1 MFKRVCVSASMG
13 LIVATVAWTFG
24 CKKNDSPSEVR
35 GPDPAAAAMAIE
47 QELRQGMEDAYQQAN
62 ELFGIGETNEAVRVF
77 DALLENSR
85 YEPWADQIFSEAIRI
100 RLFAGH
106 TDSVRDRVLAA
117 CTNGPVACARI
128 GLQLL
133 LPHLNKNEGAAAA
146 FAFASSVAGLPQ
158 IDAELVRQ
166 ATEWRFFTA
175 LGLPDMEQAADA
187 LSVILTAFPADAA
200 DAVLTSAFEQMIA
213 AGRWDDLET
222 LSKQV
227 AAAEGGHENRTH
239 LLLTSS
245 VRLAAG
251 RAQWDAARDL
261 FKTAVSALPDAAL
274 QNLMFQILPAA
285 RHAGRL
291 DVVDACAEAVIFQPG
306 GKTAAVSQAARLW
319 AESAMAT
326 NRAALP
332 QRLDALLNAKIPDP
346 VVSALLIRFFY
357 DLIDET
363 AVLKQLIPIANQLLV
378 GSDEETVKTIKTLRL
393 DGAFV
398 LEDYDL
404 AESYLE
410 AGVPGRDAPWHT
422 MALCKVKAHRALK
435 ANKPREAVEHFRMFM
450 TCLGG
455 LTEADTYDPTTGV
468 QHTPD
473 MLRGRNALRIA
484 EILATIPDAEAAATA
499 RAEAAAYYK
508 KALESVTSAESRD
521 AIHKEAGNLLD

>member
-1 MFKRVCVSASMG
+1 MG
-13 LIVATVAWTFG
+13 LIAATVVLTFG
-24 CKKNDSPSEVR
+24 CNKDTSTSGARDPDS
-35 GPDPAAAAMAIE
+35 AAAMALE
-47 QELRQGMEDAYQQAN
+47 QKYRQGMEEAYQQAN
-62 ELFGIGETNEAVRVF
+62 ELFGIGQTNEAVRVF
-77 DALLENSR
+77 DALLENSS
-85 YEPWADQIFSEAIRI
+85 YEPWADEIFSEAIRI

-106 TDSVRDRVLAA
+106 TDPVRDRVLAA

-133 LPHLNKNEGAAAA
+133 LPYLNENEGAAPA
-146 FAFASSVAGLPQ
+146 FAFASSVASLPQ
-158 IDAELVRQ
+158 VDAELVRQ
-166 ATEWRFFTA
+166 ATEWRFFAA

-187 LSVILTAFPADAA
+187 LSVILAAFPADAA
-200 DAVLTSAFEQMIA
+200 DAVLTGAFEQMIA

-227 AAAEGGHENRTH
+227 ASAEGDRENRTH

-245 VRLAAG
+245 IRLAAG
-251 RAQWDAARDL
+251 RAQWDAAQDL
-261 FKTAVSALPDAAL
+261 FKTAAETLPDAAL
-274 QNLMFQILPAA
+274 QNLMSQILPAA
-285 RHAGRL
+285 RRAGRL
-291 DVVDACAEAVIFQPG
+291 DIVDACAEAVIFQPG
-306 GKTAAVSQAARLW
+306 GKAAVSQAARHW

-332 QRLDALLNAKIPDP
+332 RRLEALLNAKIPTP

-363 AVLKQLIPIANQLLV
+363 AVLKQLIPIANQLLI
-378 GSDEETVKTIKTLRL
+378 GANEETVKTLKTMRL

-398 LEDYDL
+398 LEDFDL

-410 AGVPGRDAPWHT
+410 AGVPGRDASWHT

-450 TCLGG
+450 TCLGD
-455 LTEADTYDPTTGV
+455 LAEADTYDPTTGV

-484 EILATIPDAEAAATA
+484 EILATIPDAEAAAAA

-508 KALESVTSAESRD
+508 KALESVTSAESRE
-521 AIHKEAGNLLD
+521 AVRKEAGNLLD